1 MVISKSNFELSDVVR
16 KFGKELMQKHKL
28 SPQQIKT
35 LNNIVQCRTS
45 ALGGHQEACEHCG
58 EIRYSYNSC
67 RDRHCPKCQSTKQ
80 AIWVENLID
89 KTFPVKHY
97 HIVFTVP
104 HSLNDLC
111 IWNDKLYYKVLF
123 SAVKR
128 TLHNFGYTH
137 FGVETGAIAVLHSWG
152 QNLSLHP
159 HLHCLVPAVG
169 YSLKGEL
176 KKIGNDKFLY
186 SVYQLS
192 QAFKG
197 KFLYSIKRELK
208 KLGMLKAFDSQI
220 QKAYTQKWV
229 VHSQVSTAK
238 SEHVIRYLGQYTK
251 RVAISNHRIINITDN
266 KVTFIAKDYRDKAK
280 KKLVSLNGVEFLRRF
295 SLHIL
300 PKGFVKI
307 RRFGIYNSTIIRN
320 LDLQFITDNKD
331 IKKIERT
338 LESSL
343 EKIKRITGFD
353 ITKCNSCKIGR
364 MIVIK
369 KIMRDRAPPEHLPSL
384 FLSKLQ

>member
-369 KIMRDRAPPEHLPSL
+369 KILRDRAPPEHLPSL